1 MEKKMLINKLPGG
14 TWNWLKVNEAAIDW
28 DEDKTAELAR
38 RGYNRRERKAHR
50 KGRGRIQPQARQR

>member
-28 DEDKTAELAR
+28 DEDKTAELPPRAQ
-38 RGYNRRERKAHR
+38 GS
-50 KGRGRIQPQARQR
+50 P